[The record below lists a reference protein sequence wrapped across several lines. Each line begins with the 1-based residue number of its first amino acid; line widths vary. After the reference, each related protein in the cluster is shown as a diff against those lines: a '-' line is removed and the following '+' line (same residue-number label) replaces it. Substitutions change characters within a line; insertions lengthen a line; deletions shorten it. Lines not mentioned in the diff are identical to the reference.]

1 MSHCLGSMRKGLLER
16 MVKLVFKDMK
26 DKLIKEA
33 LETGN
38 DNIIAQNV

>member
-1 MSHCLGSMRKGLLER
+1 MRKGLLER